1 VLTECD
7 FYWLTSLL
15 YVLTVFLTYNNLD
28 CFAVL
33 WASDQAVIVPNKAAV
48 VEAGGPPNINPV
60 GQQVP
65 LFACMDI
72 AQQTPD
78 GKSVLP
84 LFLRSQDAKDALAEA
99 VQSDGGSVDEFEIVS
114 LSLNRAVEILATN
127 PESTAFHFIPPASS
141 IEYIQKYLSG

>member
-1 VLTECD
+1 M
-7 FYWLTSLL
+7 
-15 YVLTVFLTYNNLD
+15 
-28 CFAVL
+28 
-33 WASDQAVIVPNKAAV
+33 IVPNRQALL
-48 VEAGGPPNINPV
+48 EAGAPSDVNPV

-72 AQQTPD
+72 AQETSE

-84 LFLRSQDAKDALAEA
+84 LFLERQDAQDAIAEA
-99 VQSDGGSVDEFEIVS
+99 VPTDGGHVDEFEIVS

-141 IEYIQKYLSG
+141 MRFVQDYLSEP